1 MSTTDVLFSEHP
13 GNGGI
18 IAQAHLNVP
27 TTLNALTLDAVEA
40 MTPKMLD
47 WAKRDDV
54 VAVIVTGE
62 GDKALCAGG
71 DIQALYHAATE
82 NLAGRPRSKRLPP
95 TFF

>member
-1 MSTTDVLFSEHP
+1 MTTTDVLFFEHP
-13 GNGGI
+13 GQKGSVV
-18 IAQAHLNVP
+18 AQAHLNVP

-47 WAKRDDV
+47 WAARDEV

-71 DIQALYHAATE
+71 DIQALYHAA
-82 NLAGRPRSKRLPP
+82 AWYRA
-95 TFF
+95 